1 MIAVRT
7 GSGPHED
14 TGVAV
19 LVPVAAS
26 PRLLQNLITAMK
38 TFRMFFFKM
47 VDNGLKSENTG
58 YIFIIII
65 HVHGKLY
72 ESDMMDRYSVVQK

>member
-1 MIAVRT
+1 
-7 GSGPHED
+7 
-14 TGVAV
+14 
-19 LVPVAAS
+19 
-26 PRLLQNLITAMK
+26 
-38 TFRMFFFKM
+38 M